1 MAHRH
6 IASLAGAIMVCFLVL
21 SNLEPQYFLLH
32 FYQAIFYL
40 ILILMLFYMEDRW
53 VYALGILAPAS
64 WLVLTIGT
72 GLLGG
77 ATQHVA
83 GLFRTGIP
91 TYKVGLMAALI
102 AGLSVALI
110 AVCLHRWRREF
121 SGTKPVLA
129 TFAPSAAVVVV
140 YYAVLITWFWQMVPA
155 TVAQN
160 P

>member
-6 IASLAGAIMVCFLVL
+6 IASLAGATTVCFLVL

-53 VYALGILAPAS
+53 VYALGILAPTA
-64 WLVLTIGT
+64 WLVLTFGT

-77 ATQHVA
+77 AMQHV
-83 GLFRTGIP
+83 GNLFKTGMP
-91 TYKVGLMAALI
+91 TYKVGLMAALL
-102 AGLSVALI
+102 AVLAVAMI
-110 AVCLHRWRREF
+110 AVCTHRWRREF
-121 SGTKPVLA
+121 SGMRAVMT
-129 TFAPSAAVVVV
+129 TFAPGAVVVIA
-140 YYAVLITWFWQMVPA
+140 YYAVLITWYWRMVPQTIA
-155 TVAQN
+155 AQ